1 MVISIYYVNNQNELY
16 HHGVKGQR
24 WGVRR
29 YRNTYGSLTPA
40 GKQHEKA
47 GRNEQKGGRRVDP
60 KKVALIAGALTMA
73 AAATYVAANPK
84 ARAAVVSAAKKLG
97 SVTSAKTKSLAAKG
111 KHYLKQSVQE
121 ARQGLKEGIREGI
134 HDAPKKLAK
143 TVIGGAGLYAGK
155 KLLDKAVGPTEA
167 GRIFKANDKKKIGSF
182 WTYAEKEE
190 DDDD

>member
-29 YRNTYGSLTPA
+29 YRNADGSLTPA
-40 GKQHEKA
+40 GKQHEKVS
-47 GRNEQKGGRRVDP
+47 RNEQNGGRRVDP

-73 AAATYVAANPK
+73 AAATYVTANPK
-84 ARAAVVSAAKKLG
+84 ARAAVASAAKKLG
-97 SVTSAKTKSLAAKG
+97 SVASTKTKSLADKG
-111 KHYLKQSVQE
+111 KRYLKRSVQE

-182 WTYAEKEE
+182 WTYTEKEE